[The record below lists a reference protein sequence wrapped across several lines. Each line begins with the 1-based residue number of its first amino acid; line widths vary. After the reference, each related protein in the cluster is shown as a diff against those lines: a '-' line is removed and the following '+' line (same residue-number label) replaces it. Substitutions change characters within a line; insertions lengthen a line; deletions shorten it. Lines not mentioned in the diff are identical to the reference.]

1 MSGLGSNTPRRKDL
15 GPLGIVQKITDKDA
29 FNKAKDKFE
38 KEWYLSSES
47 ISNINVYTNEKPS
60 AKSKEDRETKT
71 AKAII
76 ELNKKVMKS
85 ISNLAGVT
93 KGLAALILSV
103 FVVVIYI
110 EVKMS
115 YESSLLILLRILPC
129 VLGIWV
135 ITILQKA
142 SEYIRYDL
150 AAISEGDISSS
161 KTDRLVKIEFLM

>member
-1 MSGLGSNTPRRKDL
+1 
-15 GPLGIVQKITDKDA
+15 
-29 FNKAKDKFE
+29 
-38 KEWYLSSES
+38 
-47 ISNINVYTNEKPS
+47 VYTNEKPS
-60 AKSKEDRETKT
+60 AKTKEDRETKT

-85 ISNLAGVT
+85 IYNLAGVT

-129 VLGIWV
+129 ILGIWV

-142 SEYIRYDL
+142 SEHIRYDL
-150 AAISEGDISSS
+150 AAISEADVSSS
-161 KTDRLVKIEFLM
+161 KTDKLVKIEFLM

>member
-1 MSGLGSNTPRRKDL
+1 
-15 GPLGIVQKITDKDA
+15 
-29 FNKAKDKFE
+29 
-38 KEWYLSSES
+38 LSSES

-60 AKSKEDRETKT
+60 AKTKEDRETKT

-85 ISNLAGVT
+85 IYNLAGVT

-129 VLGIWV
+129 ILGIWV

-142 SEYIRYDL
+142 SEHIRYDL
-150 AAISEGDISSS
+150 AAISEADVSSS
-161 KTDRLVKIEFLM
+161 KTDKLVKIEFLM